1 MRWELGQELAHAQ
14 KCSANT
20 EGLQGHV
27 QPRIPWESP
36 SQQESLNE
44 EGLEERRPKSK
55 RSELEGFGGR

>member
-1 MRWELGQELAHAQ
+1 MGVGAGAGASSEVFCQHR
-14 KCSANT
+14 
-20 EGLQGHV
+20 GLQGHV

-44 EGLEERRPKSK
+44 EGLEERGPKSK